1 MIGQDTEPG
10 IVSTVDSATSLSA
23 ADSAPGTP
31 LLVGGADLTNGTA
44 DAAEVYAVTSSRN
57 AREWFGPEESSHLT
71 RNVLDA
77 LGNGGIPVYAVAAP
91 ESSESFDLTTL
102 TSTEGTLSEPLQEN
116 ADSVSVTID
125 SSEQDVRLVLDS
137 IENVTPSAGEVLV
150 NRDSGNFEVD
160 EVPSSSGTLEYTG
173 LDYSAALDSV
183 VQFEGEF
190 DFLGSLKT
198 SQLTQVNST
207 INQLT
212 TEETLV
218 LGLGAAAPM
227 VDSQTFTN
235 EYDTSRLQLVA
246 PGRTE
251 TGDSLVGAVAG
262 KRSQIGINTTL
273 INQRLNLPARPAQSL
288 SRTERGQL
296 IDQYVTPL
304 KTLGASAQ
312 VKDDVTTVS
321 EDNTQEAGYR
331 YGFTRLVVD
340 QLIEQT
346 HDIQNGTVGRFNED
360 GEANRIQN
368 RLNEES
374 RGLADSAV
382 IYELNVDVTF
392 ESPTRL
398 GVSVRADVAE
408 PIRFIENDFTIGG
421 DLL

>member
-1 MIGQDTEPG
+1 MIGQDIEPG

-31 LLVGGADLTNGTA
+31 LLVGGADLTNGSA
-44 DAAEVYAVTSSRN
+44 DGAEVYAVTSSRE

-77 LGNGGIPVYAVAAP
+77 LGNGGVPVLAVAAP
-91 ESSESFDLTTL
+91 ESSTAFDLTTL
-102 TSTEGTLSEPLQEN
+102 TSTTGSLSEPVQEKV
-116 ADSVSVTID
+116 DSVTATVDSEDLAVRFTIED
-125 SSEQDVRLVLDS
+125 IAD
-137 IENVTPSAGEVLV
+137 VTPEAGEVVV
-150 NRDSGNFEVD
+150 NRDTGEFEVD
-160 EVPSSSGTLEYTG
+160 AVPSSSGTLQYTG
-173 LDYSAALDSV
+173 LDYSAALSAVLRYD
-183 VQFEGEF
+183 GEF
-190 DFLGSLKT
+190 DFLASLKT
-198 SQLTQVNST
+198 SELTQVNAT

-212 TEETLV
+212 TEETTV
-218 LGLGAAAPM
+218 LGLGVASPM
-227 VDSQTFTN
+227 VDPQAFTN
-235 EYDTSRLQLVA
+235 GYDTSRLQLVG

-251 TGDSLVGAVAG
+251 LGDSFVGAVAG
-262 KRSQIGINTTL
+262 KRSQIGLTTTL

-288 SRTERGQL
+288 SRSERGQL
-296 IDQYVTPL
+296 INKYVTPL

-312 VKDDVTTVS
+312 VKDDLTTVS
-321 EDNTQEAGYR
+321 DENPQEAGYR

-346 HDIQNGTVGRFNED
+346 HDIEDGSVGQFNEP

-368 RLNEES
+368 KLNEKS

-382 IYELNVDVTF
+382 IYDLNVTVSF
-392 ESPTRL
+392 KSPTRL
-398 GVSVRADVAE
+398 GVSVQADVAE